1 MATTTL
7 QLPDGKTVTLE
18 HPDETTKEELLSFV
32 QDKYKPSTKTSSPRS
47 ATSYISQKNEEPSV
61 ANDLK
66 RVLLDTQRDFV
77 SLVDYLPGDAFDT
90 DDLGD
95 VAKQKELSRLSGFG
109 YLETDDHIDPVT
121 GKIKAPETYIGMA
134 ASIIPYIAGTGA
146 LVKIG
151 AKTALKVAP
160 KLAARSVP
168 KAVQY
173 TLAGS
178 GASQV
183 LTDLDENMF
192 NMIADVFP
200 EESKNT
206 VIEALQADENDTQA
220 AKRLK
225 LVIGDLGLG
234 FALDGLFK
242 VVPALKNILTAK
254 NPTVD
259 ELTEALTGKGAD
271 LARMSMR
278 RVDSEATAT
287 GKPTTSRTDLPSEKE
302 VLTENVEG
310 LKQLDAQDTTGKTGR
325 AWASAKIK
333 QVQQQIFTSRGYA
346 TPKMFAF
353 FNQSQAQQ
361 RATLVEA
368 TQISR
373 RLTNALDLFTDK
385 TARTMNVTKAQELLT
400 SDVSKYTDLPFEQQA
415 VKLAADEKI
424 SIGVAESVLDAR
436 YLIDKVS
443 KQLAGSKGIL
453 KETVESIQSNVGTYL
468 RTSYKAFDD
477 TANFVVDQELKKDAI
492 RVLKDSKLASNP
504 KLTEGQ
510 ARRLATK
517 EINDLLGKS
526 DKKVLD
532 HMTQVRRVAKFHKK
546 NINMPQEIK
555 DLLGEIKDPAENIIL
570 SISKAARIY
579 EVNNFYQIAN
589 QLGKSGKYIQGPNSA
604 AVTDGILTTKIVS
617 TNSILDGKY
626 TTPQMAKFLAR
637 QEDTF
642 KFLSES
648 TNGASEAYKVFLKY
662 KGASQASKTVYSH
675 VTGLRNIIGGA
686 QFAIANGDLAAFN
699 PLSKNRGHMK
709 VLWNQMDSKG
719 DKELDSVYAKFV
731 DLGVINTNIK
741 INQFKE
747 LIKLSSKDFGTA
759 KVTSLIKNN
768 RLLRFMEDSYMA
780 TDDYFKMS
788 GFMTELD
795 TLKRAKPNSSI
806 DVLEREA
813 ADIVQNTL
821 PNYDRVAKGLKKLNY
836 LPIGNFISFPA
847 EIARTSYHIVKQASK
862 ELNSGNTVLRN
873 RGLKRMAGFTT
884 AMVGVGEASKL
895 SADLLGWTEE
905 ERINHTKIAEG
916 KFDKNSNFIWYR
928 KENGDISKVSTK
940 YLDSYNTIKEPVLA
954 VLDRIIEGELRGE
967 QLDDYLLKAAFDGAF
982 TLSTPFITQSIATK
996 AAGDVLTAMAS
1007 PEGRTL
1013 GGKIL
1018 FPPSDSTG
1026 EKIITAFT
1034 QLYKSVEP
1042 GTVTSVLKLTDY
1054 VDAYTGEE
1062 EEKLG
1067 PVNKHALIANFSGIK
1082 FTNHDPDSQMGFAI
1096 SDYNKK
1102 VRSNI
1107 KSFYKVGE
1115 DSSVSMLENYVAR
1128 QSKNYEYQQELFEKV
1143 TAYSSLYGRYK
1154 TLSMLKESGLSRPAS
1169 LSILKGE
1176 FKPTA
1181 PPVIDERLEKV
1192 LKASKP
1198 EDANIYRELFQT
1210 KREYKSVFEALKDL
1224 TLYGEATLNP
1234 FDLEE
1239 ETVERLSKATG
1250 GEVSTPVPNAPS
1262 EPDERIN
1269 KVTGLPYN
1277 EGAGTAYM
1285 DTDDPMRVLNMAA
1298 GGRVRKSEG
1307 GEHVVHYGRDA
1318 VNEVV
1323 EREGALT
1330 PEQEYVIEHEGFVD
1344 GEYKDTKGIVTSGVG
1359 QTGEFIG
1366 RSFKETYE
1374 GQQKRVKEKIPNYD
1388 NLSEKKQK
1396 ALMSLGY
1403 RGDMKKDYNWVKLF
1417 NSGEY
1422 DKAAIEL
1429 LNHKEYLKY
1438 KKIAREGGDVSGI
1451 IGRLEEASEFIKD

>member
-32 QDKYKPSTKTSSPRS
+32 QDKYRTSDTISTPTTAQSLLEEASEKPSIG
-47 ATSYISQKNEEPSV
+47 A
-61 ANDLK
+61 DLK

-77 SLVDYLPGDAFDT
+77 SLIDYLPGDAFGT

-95 VAKQKELSRLSGFG
+95 VAKQKELSKRAGFG
-109 YLETDDHIDPVT
+109 YLETSKHIDPLT
-121 GKIKAPETYIGMA
+121 GKIKAPETMVGMA

-160 KLAARSVP
+160 KLAARNVP

-173 TLAGS
+173 TLAGA

-183 LTDLDENMF
+183 LTDLDDNLF
-192 NMIADVFP
+192 DAVASIFP
-200 EESKNT
+200 EGSKNT

-225 LVIGDLGLG
+225 LLIGDVGLG

-242 VVPALKNILTAK
+242 AVPALKNILTAK
-254 NPTVD
+254 NPSVD
-259 ELTEALTGKGAD
+259 ELTEALTGKGAE

-278 RVDSEATAT
+278 RTDAEARAV
-287 GKPTTSRTDLPSEKE
+287 GKTPAIRTDLPSEKE
-302 VLTENVEG
+302 VLTEDVSG
-310 LKQLDAQDTTGKTGR
+310 LKQLDDQNTEGKKGVE
-325 AWASAKIK
+325 WAKAKIN

-346 TPKMFAF
+346 TPKMFTF

-373 RLTNALDLFTDK
+373 RLTNALDSFTDK
-385 TARTMNVTKAQELLT
+385 TARTMNADKAQELLT
-400 SDVSKYTDLPFEQQA
+400 TDVSKYTDLPFEQQA
-415 VKLAADEKI
+415 IQLAEDSKI
-424 SIGVAESVLDAR
+424 SVGVAESVLDAR

-443 KQLAGSKGIL
+443 LQLAGSKGFL
-453 KETVESIQSNVGTYL
+453 KNTIESIQGNVGQYL

-477 TANFVVDQELKKDAI
+477 AANFVIDPELKRKAI
-492 RVLKDSKLASNP
+492 GVLKDSKLVSNP
-504 KLTEGQ
+504 KLTEVQ

-517 EINDLLGKS
+517 EINELLGKS

-532 HMTQVRRVAKFHKK
+532 HMTQVRRVAKFHQK
-546 NINMPQEIK
+546 NVNMPQEIK
-555 DLLGEIKDPAENIIL
+555 NLLGEIKDPAENIIL
-570 SISKAARIY
+570 SLSKAARIY

-589 QLGKSGKYIQGPNSA
+589 QLGKSGKYIQGPKSI
-604 AVTDGILTTKIVS
+604 AVEEGKLTTKIQS

-637 QEDTF
+637 QEDSLA
-642 KFLSES
+642 FLSTS
-648 TNGASEAYKVFLKY
+648 TNGAAEAYKVFLKY
-662 KGASQASKTVYSH
+662 KGAAQASKTIYSH

-699 PLSKNRGHMK
+699 PFSKNRGHMK
-709 VLWNQMDSKG
+709 VLWNQMDGKG
-719 DKELDSVYAKFV
+719 DKELDTIYAKFV

-747 LIKLSSKDFGTA
+747 LIKLSSKDFGT
-759 KVTSLIKNN
+759 TPITNQIKNN
-768 RLLRFMEDSYMA
+768 RVLRFMEDSYMA

-795 TLKRAKPNSSI
+795 TLKRAKPSSSI
-806 DVLEREA
+806 DALEREA
-813 ADIVQNTL
+813 ADIVQNTI

-847 EIARTSYHIVKQASK
+847 EIVRTSYHIVKQASK
-862 ELNSGNTVLRN
+862 ELNSGNAVLRN

-895 SADLLGWTEE
+895 SADLMGWTDE
-905 ERINHTKIAEG
+905 ERMHHTKMAEG
-916 KFDKNSNFIWYR
+916 KFEKNSNFIWYR
-928 KENGDISKVSTK
+928 KENGDITKVSTK

-967 QLDDYLLKAAFDGAF
+967 QLDDYLVDAAFKGVW
-982 TLSTPFITQSIATK
+982 TLSTPFLTESIATK
-996 AAGDVLTAMAS
+996 AIGDVGTALAS
-1007 PEGRTL
+1007 PDGRTL
-1013 GGKIL
+1013 GGKLL
-1018 FPPSDSTG
+1018 FPPSDSG
-1026 EKIITAFT
+1026 AEKIATMFT
-1034 QLYKSVEP
+1034 HLYKSVEP
-1042 GTVTSVLKLTDY
+1042 GTVTSVMKLGDY

-1067 PVNKHALIANFSGIK
+1067 PVNKHALIANFTGIK
-1082 FTNHDPDSQMGFAI
+1082 FTNHNPDSQMNFAV

-1102 VRSNI
+1102 MRSNV
-1107 KSFYKVGE
+1107 KPFYKVGE
-1115 DSSVSMLENYVAR
+1115 DSAISMLDNYVAR

-1143 TAYSSLYGRYK
+1143 NAYSSLYGRYK
-1154 TLSMLKESGLSRPAS
+1154 TLSMLKESGLSRPAAMS
-1169 LSILKGE
+1169 MLKGE

-1181 PPVIDERLEKV
+1181 PPVIDDRLEEV
-1192 LKASKP
+1192 LKASKS
-1198 EDANIYRELFQT
+1198 EDANLYSEIFKT
-1210 KREYKSVFEALKDL
+1210 KREYISVFKALEDL

-1239 ETVERLSKATG
+1239 ETLERLGKAGG
-1250 GEVSTPVPNAPS
+1250 GEVDVPNAPS

-1269 KVTGLPYN
+1269 KLTGLPYN

-1285 DTDDPMRVLNMAA
+1285 DRDDPLRALSMAKGGKVLSKLKRNCNKA
-1298 GGRVRKSEG
+1298 GGK
-1307 GEHVVHYGRDA
+1307 
-1318 VNEVV
+1318 
-1323 EREGALT
+1323 
-1330 PEQEYVIEHEGFVD
+1330 
-1344 GEYKDTKGIVTSGVG
+1344 
-1359 QTGEFIG
+1359 
-1366 RSFKETYE
+1366 
-1374 GQQKRVKEKIPNYD
+1374 
-1388 NLSEKKQK
+1388 
-1396 ALMSLGY
+1396 
-1403 RGDMKKDYNWVKLF
+1403 
-1417 NSGEY
+1417 
-1422 DKAAIEL
+1422 
-1429 LNHKEYLKY
+1429 
-1438 KKIAREGGDVSGI
+1438 
-1451 IGRLEEASEFIKD
+1451 